1 MFVFSSWELIGNV
14 SFNLYS
20 QGQNIFVNRFL
31 GTIVNAAVGVAGQ
44 VQSLLY
50 MFFSNVTTA
59 FRPQIIKET
68 AAGHYYRAISL
79 VEMGTKFTS
88 LLAVISTVPFFF
100 HLDFLMSIWLEQ
112 VPEGAV
118 PICQIFLI
126 ANFLNSFNPFVYIA
140 IQATGR
146 NKKINVNMSFVYMIV
161 LLVMYYIIS
170 TYKVYIYYYMC
181 GLIIPPISNLLYLI
195 CLRKHMP
202 LFSARRFL
210 VKVYLPFSL
219 LFCICMVA
227 SWGGCMLVKSH
238 LLSFVLSIFFVGVIS
253 SSFTFYMILNN
264 NERIVF
270 KKSIIKIVKGLKSS
284 DL

>member
-68 AAGHYYRAISL
+68 AAGNYSRAISL

-88 LLAVISTVPFFF
+88 VLALISTVPFFF
-100 HLDFLMSIWLEQ
+100 HLDFLMSIWLEE

-140 IQATGR
+140 IQATGK
-146 NKKINVNMSFVYMIV
+146 NKKINVNMSVVYAIV
-161 LLVMYYIIS
+161 MLIMYVIIS
-170 TYKVYIYYYMC
+170 TYKSFVFYYMC
-181 GLIIPPISNLLYLI
+181 GLVIPPISNFLYLLS
-195 CLRKHMP
+195 LRKHMP
-202 LFSARRFL
+202 SFSARRFF
-210 VKVYLPFSL
+210 VKVYFPFFI
-219 LFCICMVA
+219 LFCICMVT
-227 SWGGCMLVKSH
+227 SWGGCLLVKSQ
-238 LLSFVLSIFFVGVIS
+238 LISFVLSILVVGVLS
-253 SSFTFYMILNN
+253 LSFTFFVILNN
-264 NERIVF
+264 NERIVL
-270 KKSIIKIVKGLKSS
+270 KKNIIKVVKGLKPS